1 MTLSNLW
8 QSCLLQLQDQV
19 SASDL
24 STWLRP
30 LQADVVADNHIVLY
44 ASNMFVK
51 GWVETHYL
59 AQIQQICQTL
69 AQNPE
74 LRISLK
80 EGVKPAPKVVEN
92 TPNISLRSESA
103 VDFQAESS
111 ASVKFESHL
120 NTKHLFD
127 NFVEG
132 KSNQLARAVG
142 QNLLKHQANLRLILS
157 FYMAA
162 LV

>member
-1 MTLSNLW
+1 MNLSNLW

-80 EGVKPAPKVVEN
+80 EGVKPAPKVVESAPSGSGN
-92 TPNISLRSESA
+92 PKTESA
-103 VDFQAESS
+103 ADFQAESS
-111 ASVKFESHL
+111 TSVKF
-120 NTKHLFD
+120 
-127 NFVEG
+127 
-132 KSNQLARAVG
+132 
-142 QNLLKHQANLRLILS
+142 
-157 FYMAA
+157 
-162 LV
+162 